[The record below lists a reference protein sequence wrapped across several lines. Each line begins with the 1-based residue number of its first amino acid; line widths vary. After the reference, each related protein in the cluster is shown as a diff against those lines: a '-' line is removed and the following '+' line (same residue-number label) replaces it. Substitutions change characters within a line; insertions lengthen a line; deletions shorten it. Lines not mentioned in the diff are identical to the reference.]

1 VKEDYPPAM
10 QRAIDAAIRRGA
22 EEYVDEGARTRVA
35 LKSGKPLKVL
45 PSPNQSAPPFATAMP
60 RAKGRVAPSPYRSA
74 LEQAYAERLEL
85 QRIAGEILWWLYE
98 PWRFSLGGGAWYKVD
113 FGVML
118 PGGELEAIEVK
129 GFWRE
134 AARLRIKVAA
144 SKHPLTFK
152 AVTRKDGE
160 WSEEHF

>member
-1 VKEDYPPAM
+1 VKSEEYPPHVRLAVEAAE
-10 QRAIDAAIRRGA
+10 RAQQKAPGFALIDDTREALRRVVG
-22 EEYVDEGARTRVA
+22 
-35 LKSGKPLKVL
+35 
-45 PSPNQSAPPFATAMP
+45 SPP
-60 RAKGRVAPSPYRSA
+60 RAKGRPVTPPFRSE
-74 LEQAYAERLEL
+74 LERDFSLHLEAAKV
-85 QRIAGEILWWLYE
+85 AGEIAWWAYE

-144 SKHPLTFK
+144 SKHPLAFK
-152 AVTRKDGE
+152 AVTRKEGA
-160 WSEEHF
+160 WVEETF